1 MPFQVSPGVNVSEI
15 DLTTIVPAV
24 STSIGAFAGVF
35 RWGPIGQRILVDSE
49 TALVTRFGKPTN
61 LNAESFFTA
70 ANFLGYS
77 NALYVSRAANTTGSS
92 PTISGAV
99 EVNSVTIRT
108 SNTSDLSTDLY
119 VLTSTSNNATVAG
132 AAKIASIVNSTAF
145 TITQSS
151 DVTPVS
157 GANTYDTAITI
168 NTDVDSANLVT
179 LSSGNT
185 ADLAVGFV
193 LTASS
198 NTEVVN
204 SVVYATITSITNS
217 TCVQVSDDVIVA
229 NGSSTVT
236 FTQGGTVS
244 LQFISNTAFNALA
257 NTGVVAGIASQI
269 VKNETDFTTKDGTF
283 DTDVAFVAKY
293 PGDAGNSL
301 RVSVCGNSSGYS
313 SSINLDSYGTA
324 TSLVT
329 TLNSNTATIT
339 ITISDDESAATAN
352 ANALSALLN
361 TTDRLQVGNTTIGYQ
376 YLKITG
382 ISSAVT
388 SNSAVIT
395 LNFEDP
401 LKLSSSFT
409 YTDTSIT
416 RYWEFFNLIDAAPGQ
431 STYQQ
436 EFGNTSVNSDELH
449 IVVVDENGKFSG
461 VPGTIIETYK
471 GLSRA
476 TDAKTIDGAANY
488 YRTVINDSSAYIWA
502 VNDLSGA
509 ASATAEN
516 LISSTLDVQS
526 MAFSMGRD
534 GANEENIPLSV
545 LAAGYDYFA
554 SAEDVDISLVLTGK
568 SNGFYLANYLID
580 NIAEVRKD
588 CVVFCSPEK
597 SDVVG
602 SGFGTEAD
610 NIVAFRNNLRSTSY
624 GVLDSGYKYQYDR
637 YNDIYR
643 WIPVNGDVA
652 GLCARTDNTNDP
664 WWSPAGFNRGQIK
677 NVIKLAFNPRKTE
690 RDTLYKSG
698 INPVVTFP
706 GQGTILFG
714 DKTLLSK
721 PSAFDRINVRRLF
734 IVLEKAISTASK
746 FTLFEFNDEFTRS
759 QFKNL
764 VIPYLRDVQG
774 RRGVTDFLVV
784 CDDSNNTAEVIDRN
798 EFIGDIYIKPARSIN
813 FIQLNFVAVRTGV
826 QFSEIVGQF

>member
-92 PTISGAV
+92 PTISGVV

-185 ADLAVGFV
+185 ANLAVGFV

-283 DTDVAFVAKY
+283 DTDVAFVAKD

-301 RVSVCGNSSGYS
+301 RVSVSGNSYGYS
-313 SSINLDSYGTA
+313 
-324 TSLVT
+324 
-329 TLNSNTATIT
+329 
-339 ITISDDESAATAN
+339 
-352 ANALSALLN
+352 
-361 TTDRLQVGNTTIGYQ
+361 
-376 YLKITG
+376 
-382 ISSAVT
+382 
-388 SNSAVIT
+388 
-395 LNFEDP
+395 
-401 LKLSSSFT
+401 
-409 YTDTSIT
+409 
-416 RYWEFFNLIDAAPGQ
+416 
-431 STYQQ
+431 
-436 EFGNTSVNSDELH
+436 
-449 IVVVDENGKFSG
+449 
-461 VPGTIIETYK
+461 
-471 GLSRA
+471 
-476 TDAKTIDGAANY
+476 
-488 YRTVINDSSAYIWA
+488 
-502 VNDLSGA
+502 
-509 ASATAEN
+509 
-516 LISSTLDVQS
+516 
-526 MAFSMGRD
+526 
-534 GANEENIPLSV
+534 
-545 LAAGYDYFA
+545 
-554 SAEDVDISLVLTGK
+554 
-568 SNGFYLANYLID
+568 
-580 NIAEVRKD
+580 
-588 CVVFCSPEK
+588 
-597 SDVVG
+597 
-602 SGFGTEAD
+602 
-610 NIVAFRNNLRSTSY
+610 
-624 GVLDSGYKYQYDR
+624 
-637 YNDIYR
+637 
-643 WIPVNGDVA
+643 
-652 GLCARTDNTNDP
+652 
-664 WWSPAGFNRGQIK
+664 
-677 NVIKLAFNPRKTE
+677 
-690 RDTLYKSG
+690 
-698 INPVVTFP
+698 
-706 GQGTILFG
+706 
-714 DKTLLSK
+714 
-721 PSAFDRINVRRLF
+721 
-734 IVLEKAISTASK
+734 
-746 FTLFEFNDEFTRS
+746 
-759 QFKNL
+759 
-764 VIPYLRDVQG
+764 
-774 RRGVTDFLVV
+774 
-784 CDDSNNTAEVIDRN
+784 
-798 EFIGDIYIKPARSIN
+798 
-813 FIQLNFVAVRTGV
+813 
-826 QFSEIVGQF
+826 